1 MYLYD
6 LSRGAA
12 KETTPELIG
21 RGLEGVWHS
30 AVVAYGREY
39 SFTKNGVVSI
49 MPVRIL
55 INRGGARK
63 FSNYSIGAKQHNFA

>member
-6 LSRGAA
+6 LSKGAA
-12 KETTPELIG
+12 KEATPQVIG

-49 MPVRIL
+49 IPV
-55 INRGGARK
+55 K
-63 FSNYSIGAKQHNFA
+63 